1 MIKHIKILC
10 NPDADTLNE
19 MVPHYIVTMSGI
31 AFVLVMLIV
40 KVVTGA

>member
-1 MIKHIKILC
+1 MIKHIQILL
-10 NPDADTLNE
+10 NPDADTAKE
-19 MVPHYIVTMSGI
+19 MVPHYIATMSGI